1 MTDLGEALGHPTLT
15 FELPYPSPPLRSNKR
30 LHHMAE
36 HRIKRDIRTV
46 GHIAA
51 INHMHNNPG
60 TYPLPYQVDIR
71 MIWTVPTKHRRDA
84 SSGAPTIKSWVDGV
98 VDAGLLHDDSWVW
111 VKREYCEIE
120 HRPGQPMAL
129 RVEISEVT

>member
-1 MTDLGEALGHPTLT
+1 MIT
-15 FELPYPSPPLRSNKR
+15 FVLPYPDGPPLRSNKR

-36 HRIKRDIRTV
+36 HRIKKDIRHV
-46 GHIAA
+46 GYMQAKT
-51 INHMHNNPG
+51 HMGLRHPLA
-60 TYPLPYQVDIR
+60 YPIPYQVEIAL
-71 MIWTVPTKHRRDA
+71 IWTVPTKHRRDA